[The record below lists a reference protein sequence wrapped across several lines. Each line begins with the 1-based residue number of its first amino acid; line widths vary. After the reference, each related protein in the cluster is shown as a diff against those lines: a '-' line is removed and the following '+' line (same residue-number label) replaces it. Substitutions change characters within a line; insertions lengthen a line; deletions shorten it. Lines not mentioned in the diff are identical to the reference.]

1 MKIDIENGKIIFD
14 VDDLMRQIPD
24 DKVRGIVEVLSCNEE
39 LIDFVMEQV
48 FGAWTENGYYSGR
61 AVIATEDPTCALD
74 RACRR
79 VAKESGDVAKKEI
92 EKLEKALAYER
103 TRNAGLVEELY
114 AYRRRP

>member
-1 MKIDIENGKIIFD
+1 MNINIENGKIIFD
-14 VDDLMRQIPD
+14 VDDLMRQIPE

-48 FGAWTENGYYSGR
+48 FGACTENGYYSGR

-79 VAKESGDVAKKEI
+79 VAKESGEVAKKEI
-92 EKLEKALAYER
+92 ERLEKALAYER
-103 TRNAGLVEELY
+103 ARNGELVDKLY
-114 AYRRRP
+114 IFGRRL